1 MRVTI
6 VYKPRFEDGYE
17 WVMPVGSTDPI
28 RRLPSR
34 QPGDPWTPVWV
45 YPLSPGE
52 DGQPAKKADMPWHG
66 SGVLVLRRPAR
77 EVLGKVLA
85 DDAEMLSLYCDEGE
99 DLWLVN
105 AWRVVDALD
114 EELSQVERFSS
125 GRIMTVHRYA
135 FREEAVAG
143 LRCFRIPQQHV
154 MFVTDEVAEAT
165 RAAGLRGTTFRP
177 VWSSGASAGT
187 VYR

>member
-28 RRLPSR
+28 RRLRSR
-34 QPGDPWTPVWV
+34 QPGDPWTPLWV
-45 YPLSPGE
+45 YPLNPAE
-52 DGQPAKKADMPWHG
+52 DGQAPTKADMPWHG
-66 SGVLVLRRPAR
+66 SSVLVLKQRAR
-77 EVLGKVLA
+77 EALGKVLA
-85 DDAEMLSLYCDEGE
+85 DEAEMLPLYCDEGE
-99 DLWLVN
+99 ELWLVN

-143 LRCFRIPQQHV
+143 LRCFRIPQQPV
-154 MFVTDEVAEAT
+154 MFVTDEVAEAA

-177 VWSSGASAGT
+177 LWSGGASAGT